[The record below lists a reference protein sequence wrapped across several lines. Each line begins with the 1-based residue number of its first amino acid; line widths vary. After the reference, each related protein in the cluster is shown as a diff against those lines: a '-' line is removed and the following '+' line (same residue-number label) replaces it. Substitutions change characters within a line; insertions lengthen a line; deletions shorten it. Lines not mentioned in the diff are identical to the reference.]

1 MGRMRC
7 DGESRYNK
15 EQVQA
20 GAGTRVKTRVRVK
33 GQGQGLRAGA
43 FTSWKDLR
51 VRWCWVLGMKQVT
64 ALSDESAQNRAQ
76 A

>member
-33 GQGQGLRAGA
+33 GQGQGLYEL
-43 FTSWKDLR
+43 KDLR
-51 VRWCWVLGMKQVT
+51 VRWCLGMKQVT